1 MIVFIEF
8 IATLV
13 SAVICVVIGC
23 IFKRAR
29 KALLIVS
36 FCMVVVFL
44 ASAPHITYND
54 SENDLVEKFAQNDWS
69 NKEKLKEEGYIFDGD
84 NDAFYS
90 VYKGEDDFYYV
101 SVCYN
106 RDSFKL
112 FYDDCNIAK
121 ENYRYYCDEV
131 NYLNWIYLPY
141 RSNIHLTIVIDD
153 DIAVIAY
160 SHGEYGKDNSLYE
173 YMENTHF

>member
-13 SAVICVVIGC
+13 SAVIGVVIGC

-44 ASAPHITYND
+44 ASAPHITYNN
-54 SENDLVEKFAQNDWS
+54 SENDLIEKFAQNDWS
-69 NKEKLKEEGYIFDGD
+69 NKEKLKEEGYIFDEN
-84 NDAFYS
+84 NDASFS
-90 VYKGEDDFYYV
+90 IDEGEDGFYIC
-101 SVCYN
+101 VCYN
-106 RDSFKL
+106 RDRIKM
-112 FYDDCNIAK
+112 FYDNCNIVK

-131 NYLNWIYLPY
+131 NYLNWFYLPY

-160 SHGEYGKDNSLYE
+160 SQGEFGKDNPLYE